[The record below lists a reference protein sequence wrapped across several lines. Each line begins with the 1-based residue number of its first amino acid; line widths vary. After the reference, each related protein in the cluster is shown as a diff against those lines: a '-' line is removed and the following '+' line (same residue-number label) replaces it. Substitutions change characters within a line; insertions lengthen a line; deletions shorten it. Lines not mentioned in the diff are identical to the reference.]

1 MQIIWMKKANVF
13 KSPNAIFHIAT
24 SANGWL
30 IMAVN
35 MAASS
40 VRRRV

>member
-1 MQIIWMKKANVF
+1 MCNNLKIAG
-13 KSPNAIFHIAT
+13 NAIFHIAT
-24 SANGWL
+24 SAKGWL

-40 VRRRV
+40 VSRKV